1 MYVIFVKLPTN
12 IKKKIMFLLIFDVQ
26 DKDSFCA
33 NNQRENMENAEFI
46 FNVYKCA
53 KKLRNC
59 R

>member
-1 MYVIFVKLPTN
+1 
-12 IKKKIMFLLIFDVQ
+12 MFLLIFDVQ